1 LSGSLLVGML
11 GFDLQLLLASF
22 TNPVVFA
29 INEGVVMNPLAVVF
43 RAEIT
48 FHTELILAQFT
59 G

>member
-1 LSGSLLVGML
+1 ML